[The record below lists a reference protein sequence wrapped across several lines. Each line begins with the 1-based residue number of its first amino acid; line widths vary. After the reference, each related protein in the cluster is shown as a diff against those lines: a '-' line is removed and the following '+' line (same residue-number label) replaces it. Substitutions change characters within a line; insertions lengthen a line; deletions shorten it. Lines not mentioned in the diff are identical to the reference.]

1 VSTATALR
9 GRRIPLAGR
18 VALDAVE
25 TGDPAGPPIVF
36 LHGITDSWRSFEL
49 ALAEMPGDVRAIAVS
64 QRGHGDSERP
74 PTGYRTRD
82 LGDDVAAV
90 LDALGLERAVLV
102 GHSMGSIVARRFAV
116 DHPNRVERLVLVG
129 SFARIGDKP
138 EVGEL
143 ATVLASLSDPIDPD
157 FVREFQQSTLVA
169 PVPAPFFETVVAES
183 CKVPVHVFRDAL
195 AGIVA
200 DDVCDDLAR
209 IEAPTLIV
217 WGDQDPYGSR
227 ADQDTLVGGIP
238 NARLSVYEGVA
249 HNPHWEQPK
258 RFAREIAEFATA
270 LA

>member
-1 VSTATALR
+1 VSTATALQ
-9 GRRIPLAGR
+9 GRRIPLPGR
-18 VALDAVE
+18 VALDAAE
-25 TGDPAGPPIVF
+25 TGDRAGTPIVF

-49 ALAEMPGDVRAIAVS
+49 ALAEMPEHVRAIAVS

-74 PTGYRTRD
+74 ATGYRTRD
-82 LGDDVAAV
+82 LGDDVAGV
-90 LDALGLERAVLV
+90 LDALELESAVVV
-102 GHSMGSIVARRFAV
+102 GHSMGSIVARRFAA
-116 DHPNRVERLVLVG
+116 DYPDRVRRLVLVG

-143 ATVLASLSDPIDPD
+143 ASVLESLSDPIDPG

-169 PVPAPFFETVVAES
+169 PVPSAFFETIVAES

-200 DDVCDDLAR
+200 DDVCDDLDR
-209 IEAPTLIV
+209 ISAPTLVV
-217 WGDQDPYGSR
+217 WGDQDPYGDR
-227 ADQDTLVGGIP
+227 ADQDALVGGIA

-258 RFAREIAEFATA
+258 RFAREIADFATGSS
-270 LA
+270 

>member
-1 VSTATALR
+1 MSTATALR

-18 VALDAVE
+18 VTLDAVE
-25 TGDPAGPPIVF
+25 TGDPAGTPIVL

-49 ALAEMPGDVRAIAVS
+49 ALAELPEHVRAVAVS

-82 LGDDVAAV
+82 LGDDVAGI
-90 LDALGLERAVLV
+90 LDALELESAVVV
-102 GHSMGSIVARRFAV
+102 GHSMGSIVARRFAA
-116 DHPNRVERLVLVG
+116 DYPDRVQRLVLVG

-143 ATVLASLSDPIDPD
+143 VAAVESLSDPIDPD
-157 FVREFQQSTLVA
+157 FVREFQESTLVA
-169 PVPAPFFETVVAES
+169 SVPATFFETIVAES

-195 AGIVA
+195 AGNIS
-200 DDVCDDLAR
+200 DDACDDLAR
-209 IEAPTLIV
+209 VAAPTLIV
-217 WGDQDPYGSR
+217 WGDQDPYCPR

-249 HNPHWEQPK
+249 HSPHWEQPK
-258 RFAREIAEFATA
+258 RFAREIAELATGTA
-270 LA
+270 